1 VQDPQSVF
9 RLHEVADR
17 TRGHRGPAIEQGRPH
32 LAVPWQC
39 GLDEA
44 EIEQLN
50 VIIVSGNLGS
60 GKTIALNGY
69 QAAGLLA
76 LLCLSIAMLVTG
88 AHAAMGRF
96 GGGQSLFGEQ
106 AAAPADDGQ
115 AVLRESIDMMA
126 TRLGEMQ
133 ARLLR
138 LDTLGE
144 RLARSAGFKP
154 QEFMFDQAPG
164 RGGALPSLST
174 GRGAAA
180 GPAVAPG
187 PGAAIPR
194 ELSVG
199 ELGQKLDLLSR
210 QVDDRS
216 ERLGIIES
224 IVSMDFARRTFV
236 PSGLPV
242 STGQFSSNFGWRID
256 PFTGRNTFHDGV
268 DFFAEPGT
276 PIVAA
281 ASGVVTVAEFHAQYG
296 NMVEIDHGN
305 DLVTRYAH
313 ASLLHVRVG
322 DVVRRGHRI
331 ADVGSTGRS
340 TGPHL
345 HFEVRH
351 RGLAQNPNRFLK
363 TTG

>member
-1 VQDPQSVF
+1 
-9 RLHEVADR
+9 
-17 TRGHRGPAIEQGRPH
+17 
-32 LAVPWQC
+32 
-39 GLDEA
+39 
-44 EIEQLN
+44 LN

-69 QAAGLLA
+69 QVAGLLA
-76 LLCLSIAMLVTG
+76 VLTLAIAMLVTG
-88 AHAAMGRF
+88 AQAAMGRF
-96 GGGQSLFGEQ
+96 SGSDTMFGD
-106 AAAPADDGQ
+106 AAALHADDGQ
-115 AVLRESIDMMA
+115 TVLRESIDMMA

-133 ARLLR
+133 AHLLR

-164 RGGALPSLST
+164 RGGAAPTVST
-174 GRGAAA
+174 GRGAA

-187 PGAAIPR
+187 PGVAIPR

-210 QVDDRS
+210 QVDDRA

-224 IVSMDFARRTFV
+224 IVSLDFARRTFV
-236 PSGLPV
+236 PSGMPV
-242 STGQFSSNFGWRID
+242 VGGQFSSNFGWRID
-256 PFTGRNTFHDGV
+256 PFSGRNTFHDGV

-281 ASGVVTVAEFHAQYG
+281 ASGVVTVAEFHAQFG
-296 NMVEIDHGN
+296 NMVEIDHGS
-305 DLVTRYAH
+305 DLITRYAH
-313 ASLLHVRVG
+313 ASVLHVKVG

>member
-1 VQDPQSVF
+1 VS
-9 RLHEVADR
+9 
-17 TRGHRGPAIEQGRPH
+17 
-32 LAVPWQC
+32 PWQH

-44 EIEQLN
+44 EIRTLN

-69 QAAGLLA
+69 QVAA
-76 LLCLSIAMLVTG
+76 LLVVLSLVIAMMVTG
-88 AHAAMGRF
+88 AQAAMGRIGGSHSVF
-96 GGGQSLFGEQ
+96 GAGHGGD
-106 AAAPADDGQ
+106 AAARAADGQ

-133 ARLLR
+133 ARMLR

-164 RGGALPSLST
+164 RGGAAPTVST
-174 GRGAAA
+174 GRNGAT

-187 PGAAIPR
+187 PGVAIPR

-210 QVDDRS
+210 QVDDRT

-224 IVSMDFARRTFV
+224 IVSLDFARRTFV
-236 PSGLPV
+236 PSGMPV
-242 STGQFSSNFGWRID
+242 VSGQFSSNFGWRID
-256 PFTGRNTFHDGV
+256 PFTGRSTFHDGV
-268 DFFAEPGT
+268 DFFAETGT

-281 ASGVVTVAEFHAQYG
+281 ASGVVTVAEYHAQYG

-313 ASLLHVRVG
+313 ASALHVKVG

>member
-17 TRGHRGPAIEQGRPH
+17 SRGHRGRATERGCPYFAWLRQH
-32 LAVPWQC
+32 

-44 EIEQLN
+44 EIEPLN
-50 VIIVSGNLGS
+50 IIIVSGSLGS

-69 QAAGLLA
+69 QFGGLLLVFSLA
-76 LLCLSIAMLVTG
+76 VMLLVTG
-88 AHAAMGRF
+88 VQAAMSRF
-96 GGGQSLFGEQ
+96 GAGHAVFGEH
-106 AAAPADDGQ
+106 AEAPAGEGQ

-154 QEFMFDQAPG
+154 QEFMFDQVPG
-164 RGGALPSLST
+164 RGGAVP
-174 GRGAAA
+174 GA
-180 GPAVAPG
+180 
-187 PGAAIPR
+187 GAAIPR
-194 ELSVG
+194 GLSVG

-210 QVDDRS
+210 QVDDRA

-236 PSGLPV
+236 PSALPV
-242 STGQFSSNFGWRID
+242 VTGQFSSNFGWRID
-256 PFTGRNTFHDGV
+256 PFTGRNAFHDGV
-268 DFFAEPGT
+268 DFFAEPGA

-281 ASGVVTVAEFHAQYG
+281 ASGVVTVAEFHPQYG
-296 NMVEIDHGN
+296 NMVDIDHGN

-313 ASLLHVRVG
+313 ASVLHVRVG

-351 RGLAQNPNRFLK
+351 RGLAQTPNRVLK

>member
-1 VQDPQSVF
+1 M
-9 RLHEVADR
+9 
-17 TRGHRGPAIEQGRPH
+17 
-32 LAVPWQC
+32 
-39 GLDEA
+39 
-44 EIEQLN
+44 N

-69 QAAGLLA
+69 QVAGLLA
-76 LLCLSIAMLVTG
+76 VLSLSIALLVTG
-88 AHAAMGRF
+88 AQAAMGRLSGSDSMF
-96 GGGQSLFGEQ
+96 ET
-106 AAAPADDGQ
+106 ADAHAQDGQ
-115 AVLRESIDMMA
+115 TVLRETIDMMA

-164 RGGALPSLST
+164 RGGAAPTVST

-180 GPAVAPG
+180 GPDVAPG

-194 ELSVG
+194 ELSIG

-210 QVDDRS
+210 QVDDRA

-224 IVSMDFARRTFV
+224 IVSLDFARRTFV
-236 PSGLPV
+236 PSGMPV
-242 STGQFSSNFGWRID
+242 ASGQFSSNFGWRID

-281 ASGVVTVAEFHAQYG
+281 ASGVVTVAEFHSQFG
-296 NMVEIDHGN
+296 KMIEIDHGN
-305 DLVTRYAH
+305 DLLTRYAH
-313 ASLLHVRVG
+313 ASALHVKVG

-363 TTG
+363 TSG

>member
-1 VQDPQSVF
+1 M
-9 RLHEVADR
+9 
-17 TRGHRGPAIEQGRPH
+17 
-32 LAVPWQC
+32 
-39 GLDEA
+39 
-44 EIEQLN
+44 N
-50 VIIVSGNLGS
+50 VIIVSGSLGS

-69 QAAGLLA
+69 QVAGLLA
-76 LLCLSIAMLVTG
+76 VLSLVVAMLVTG
-88 AHAAMGRF
+88 AQAAMGRF
-96 GGGQSLFGEQ
+96 GDTPSMFETAEAQ
-106 AAAPADDGQ
+106 ADDGQ
-115 AVLRESIDMMA
+115 TVLRESIDMMA

-144 RLARSAGFKP
+144 RLARNAGFKP

-164 RGGALPSLST
+164 RGGAAPTITT
-174 GRGAAA
+174 GRGAAS

-210 QVDDRS
+210 QVDDRA

-224 IVSMDFARRTFV
+224 IVSLDFARRTFV
-236 PSGLPV
+236 PSGMPV
-242 STGQFSSNFGWRID
+242 ASGQLSSNFGWRLD

-281 ASGVVTVAEFHAQYG
+281 ASGVVTVAEFHAQFG
-296 NMVEIDHGN
+296 KMVEIDHGN
-305 DLVTRYAH
+305 DLLTRYAH
-313 ASLLHVRVG
+313 ASALHVKVG

>member
-1 VQDPQSVF
+1 M
-9 RLHEVADR
+9 
-17 TRGHRGPAIEQGRPH
+17 
-32 LAVPWQC
+32 
-39 GLDEA
+39 
-44 EIEQLN
+44 N

-60 GKTIALNGY
+60 GKTIALNGF
-69 QAAGLLA
+69 QVAGLLVA
-76 LLCLSIAMLVTG
+76 LTLAIAMTVTG
-88 AHAAMGRF
+88 V
-96 GGGQSLFGEQ
+96 Q
-106 AAAPADDGQ
+106 AAIGAAAGSHSMFTSGRGDDAAAQVADGQ
-115 AVLRESIDMMA
+115 ALLRDSIDMMA

-154 QEFMFDQAPG
+154 QDYLFDQVPG
-164 RGGALPSLST
+164 RGGPAPAISI
-174 GRGAAA
+174 GRDGAA

-210 QVDDRS
+210 QVDDRA

-224 IVSMDFARRTFV
+224 IVSLDFARRSFM
-236 PSGLPV
+236 PSGMPV
-242 STGQFSSNFGWRID
+242 VNGQFSSNFGWRID
-256 PFTGRNTFHDGV
+256 PFSGRNTFHDGV
-268 DFFAEPGT
+268 DFFADTGT

-281 ASGVVTVAEFHAQYG
+281 ASGVVTVAEYHAQYG
-296 NMVEIDHGN
+296 HMVEIDHGN
-305 DLVTRYAH
+305 DLLTRYAH
-313 ASLLHVRVG
+313 ASVLHVKVG

-363 TTG
+363 PAG

>member
-1 VQDPQSVF
+1 M
-9 RLHEVADR
+9 
-17 TRGHRGPAIEQGRPH
+17 
-32 LAVPWQC
+32 
-39 GLDEA
+39 
-44 EIEQLN
+44 N

-60 GKTIALNGY
+60 GKTIALNGF
-69 QAAGLLA
+69 QVAGLLVA
-76 LLCLSIAMLVTG
+76 LTLAIAMTVTG
-88 AHAAMGRF
+88 V
-96 GGGQSLFGEQ
+96 Q
-106 AAAPADDGQ
+106 AAIGAAAGSHSMFASGRGDDAAAQAADGQ
-115 AVLRESIDMMA
+115 ALLRDSIDMMA

-154 QEFMFDQAPG
+154 QDYLFDQAPG
-164 RGGALPSLST
+164 RGGPAPAISI
-174 GRGAAA
+174 GRDGAA

-210 QVDDRS
+210 QVDDRA

-224 IVSMDFARRTFV
+224 IVSLDFARRSFM
-236 PSGLPV
+236 PSGMPV
-242 STGQFSSNFGWRID
+242 VNGQFSSNFGWRID
-256 PFTGRNTFHDGV
+256 PFSGRNTFHDGV
-268 DFFAEPGT
+268 DFFADTGT

-281 ASGVVTVAEFHAQYG
+281 ASGVVTVAEYHAQYG
-296 NMVEIDHGN
+296 HMVEIDHGN
-305 DLVTRYAH
+305 DLLTRYAH
-313 ASLLHVRVG
+313 ASVLHVKVG

-363 TTG
+363 PAG

>member
-1 VQDPQSVF
+1 
-9 RLHEVADR
+9 
-17 TRGHRGPAIEQGRPH
+17 
-32 LAVPWQC
+32 
-39 GLDEA
+39 
-44 EIEQLN
+44 LN

-69 QAAGLLA
+69 QVSGLLA
-76 LLCLSIAMLVTG
+76 ALSLAVALLVTG
-88 AHAAMGRF
+88 AQSLVGRL
-96 GGGQSLFGEQ
+96 GGGQAAFDGH
-106 AAAPADDGQ
+106 AAAPGEDGQ

-144 RLARSAGFKP
+144 RLARTAGFKP

-164 RGGALPSLST
+164 RGGAVPT
-174 GRGAAA
+174 ITGGRGT
-180 GPAVAPG
+180 GPAAAPG
-187 PGAAIPR
+187 PDAAIPR

-199 ELGQKLDLLSR
+199 ELGQKLDLLAR
-210 QVDDRS
+210 QVDDRA
-216 ERLGIIES
+216 ERLGVIES
-224 IVSMDFARRTFV
+224 IVTMDFARRTFV
-236 PSGLPV
+236 PSASPV
-242 STGQFSSNFGWRID
+242 SAGQFSSNFGWRID
-256 PFTGRNTFHDGV
+256 PFSGRNAFHEGV

-281 ASGVVTVAEFHAQYG
+281 ASGVVTAAEFHPQYG
-296 NMVEIDHGN
+296 KMVEIDHGK

-351 RGLAQNPNRFLK
+351 RGLAQNPNRFLRPA
-363 TTG
+363 G

>member
-1 VQDPQSVF
+1 M
-9 RLHEVADR
+9 
-17 TRGHRGPAIEQGRPH
+17 
-32 LAVPWQC
+32 
-39 GLDEA
+39 
-44 EIEQLN
+44 N

-69 QAAGLLA
+69 QVAGLLA
-76 LLCLSIAMLVTG
+76 VLSLVIAMLVTG
-88 AHAAMGRF
+88 SQAAMGRL
-96 GGGQSLFGEQ
+96 GGSESMFGEHAEVQ
-106 AAAPADDGQ
+106 ADDGQ
-115 AVLRESIDMMA
+115 TVLRESIDMMA

-154 QEFMFDQAPG
+154 QEFMFDQVPG
-164 RGGALPSLST
+164 RGGA
-174 GRGAAA
+174 
-180 GPAVAPG
+180 APG

-194 ELSVG
+194 ALSVG

-210 QVDDRS
+210 QVDDRT

-242 STGQFSSNFGWRID
+242 AVGQFSSNFGWRID
-256 PFTGRNTFHDGV
+256 PFTGRNAFHDGV

-313 ASLLHVRVG
+313 ASLLHVRAG

-363 TTG
+363 TAG

>member
-1 VQDPQSVF
+1 
-9 RLHEVADR
+9 
-17 TRGHRGPAIEQGRPH
+17 
-32 LAVPWQC
+32 
-39 GLDEA
+39 LDEA
-44 EIEQLN
+44 ESEPVN
-50 VIIVSGNLGS
+50 VIIVSGSLGS

-69 QAAGLLA
+69 QFAGALAVLSLVVA
-76 LLCLSIAMLVTG
+76 LLVAGIQG
-88 AHAAMGRF
+88 AVVRFGIGQAAPDGHAAASAG
-96 GGGQSLFGEQ
+96 
-106 AAAPADDGQ
+106 DGQ

-144 RLARSAGFKP
+144 RLARSAGFKS
-154 QEFMFDQAPG
+154 QEFMFDQVPG
-164 RGGALPSLST
+164 RGGAI
-174 GRGAAA
+174 
-180 GPAVAPG
+180 PG

-210 QVDDRS
+210 QVDDRA

-224 IVSMDFARRTFV
+224 IVSMDFARRSFV

-242 STGQFSSNFGWRID
+242 AAGQFSSNFGWRID

-281 ASGVVTVAEFHAQYG
+281 ASGVVAVAEFHSQYG

-313 ASLLHVRVG
+313 ASLVHVRVG

-351 RGLAQNPNRFLK
+351 RGLAQNPSRFLK